1 MDINNLQAFIEV
13 ADKKSFSR
21 SAESL
26 KLTQPAVSK
35 RIAALEAELASR
47 LFDRVGRRVHL
58 TEAGKVLLPSALK
71 ISSEISRIE
80 NELCTMGKEVGGKLA
95 IGVADHVCLDR
106 LTPILKSYKQNYVN
120 VEIDLQFCK
129 SADLLNMVESGRLD
143 VCLCAVSDTHASA
156 KSLERFV
163 RTELWKERLQVMT
176 EKNHPLAHSGS
187 VTVKDLSRYPGVLP
201 QKNSAIRNSIDRIM
215 LSNNVEATVSMEA
228 VDFSTAKSMATIGLG
243 WACLP
248 KAEVADT
255 NDTLVHCDV
264 ADIDL
269 WYSVALVRNPNRSM
283 SRASQAF
290 IDELP
295 ANLH

>member
-80 NELCTMGKEVGGKLA
+80 SELCTMGKEVGGGLS

-106 LTPILKSYKQNYVN
+106 LTPILKSYKQKYLN

-129 SADLLNMVESGRLD
+129 STDLLDQVESGRLD
-143 VCLCAVSDTHASA
+143 VCLCAVSDTHESN

-163 RTELWKERLQVMT
+163 RTELWKERLQVVT
-176 EKNHPLAHSGS
+176 EKNHPLANRPN
-187 VTVKDLSRYPGVLP
+187 VTAQELSRYPGVLP

-215 LSNNVEATVSMEA
+215 LSSNVEANVSMEA
-228 VDFSTAKSMATIGLG
+228 VDFNTAKSMATIGLG

-248 KAEVADT
+248 KTEADDT
-255 NDTLVHCDV
+255 NDALAHCDI
-264 ADIDL
+264 ADFDL
-269 WYSVALVRNPNRSM
+269 FYSVALVRNPNRSM